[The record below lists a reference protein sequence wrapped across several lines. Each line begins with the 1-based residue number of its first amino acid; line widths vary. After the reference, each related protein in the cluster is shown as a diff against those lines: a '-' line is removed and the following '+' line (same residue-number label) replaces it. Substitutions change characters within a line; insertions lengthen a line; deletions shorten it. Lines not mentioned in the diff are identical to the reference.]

1 MASYIPIRDDA
12 GLRSLSVTER
22 DFIRACALKTPTAV
36 RTDGRNWNQV
46 RHQRLQLLR
55 WENGASCTLQWG
67 TGTRV
72 SATCAAELIPPAPD
86 RPSEGMLTFSVEL
99 SPAASTSYRMAAPAT
114 TASGPQSS
122 SSRGLPPDEEQKLTS
137 NRILRCLER
146 ILITGGALDTEALCV
161 TPEQWVWKLSV
172 TVTVLDA
179 GGNLLDACALACM
192 AALRHYRKPH
202 VQLNNNGAEGS
213 STNGSTTPTLIPSHL
228 KEPTPLPLHHTPLC
242 ISFALIPVEDAMR
255 STSSDPQVAA
265 LVDPNQREE
274 LVMTG
279 VLTIAMNVHAEVC
292 LLDYGGGCE
301 LQPDKLRECWTLA
314 TSCIQQLCQ
323 SLEKSLEQADGQ
335 AMQERLSR
343 LQQQSSSSDAVVL
356 PPTVGDSDL
365 AGVPFFHSA
374 DGTDEVLHVPEGD
387 ANADQAANLQA
398 ENQAEE
404 AYRRQALDYN
414 LGHVTQK
421 IREDDEKA
429 TDASKDPQKQASSL
443 LKAMLQSVQG
453 LSSASAKERVYAQM
467 DSIAKAT
474 KEEVSDDA
482 MQVDEEEKPKAALS
496 KPKKPV
502 QPATRKSQ
510 RVSTAMDDS
519 DDEEETTV
527 QLRTEFE
534 EVTPVAK
541 ASESNAEPMDED
553 DNVDDL
559 AAAIKKKKK
568 KPKKFKK

>member
-1 MASYIPIRDDA
+1 
-12 GLRSLSVTER
+12 
-22 DFIRACALKTPTAV
+22 
-36 RTDGRNWNQV
+36 
-46 RHQRLQLLR
+46 
-55 WENGASCTLQWG
+55 
-67 TGTRV
+67 
-72 SATCAAELIPPAPD
+72 
-86 RPSEGMLTFSVEL
+86 
-99 SPAASTSYRMAAPAT
+99 
-114 TASGPQSS
+114 
-122 SSRGLPPDEEQKLTS
+122 
-137 NRILRCLER
+137 
-146 ILITGGALDTEALCV
+146 
-161 TPEQWVWKLSV
+161 
-172 TVTVLDA
+172 
-179 GGNLLDACALACM
+179 
-192 AALRHYRKPH
+192 
-202 VQLNNNGAEGS
+202 
-213 STNGSTTPTLIPSHL
+213 
-228 KEPTPLPLHHTPLC
+228 
-242 ISFALIPVEDAMR
+242 
-255 STSSDPQVAA
+255 
-265 LVDPNQREE
+265 
-274 LVMTG
+274 
-279 VLTIAMNVHAEVC
+279 
-292 LLDYGGGCE
+292 LDYGGGCE